1 MVPAAQADGAEAA
14 DEVGEDVEGV
24 EWAVVGEDGLD
35 ELGADAEAEGADEE
49 GQLQAAASG
58 GVWDPVEDEGEE
70 EEGDDVE
77 EFVVWLEV

>member
-24 EWAVVGEDGLD
+24 EGAVVGEDSLD
-35 ELGADAEAEGADEE
+35 ELGADAEAEGADDE
-49 GQLQAAASG
+49 GQLQAAPAG
-58 GVWDPVEDEGEE
+58 GVWDPVEDEGEK